1 MGGMRRSENMKVK
14 IVRIKEVVS
23 ITGLSRATIY
33 RYMDENTFPKSISLG
48 KNSVGWI
55 ESEIHQWV
63 ENLVANRDG
72 EAA

>member
-33 RYMDENTFPKSISLG
+33 RYMDENTFPRSISLG

-55 ESEIHQWV
+55 ESEIYQWV
-63 ENLVANRDG
+63 ENLVADRDG